1 MLFRLLHRGNLKS
14 VEACLNRYVQLTQQI
29 SPLQSAIK
37 RLSQGR
43 YYSSRTE
50 EVLGKAEAAL
60 DEFVGAAMN
69 ISNDNAERNVSKQGE
84 ELSLKVRKS
93 SRYIERGQVNQSAYN
108 SALSDSIPLL
118 EQAVAGSSRQTTR
131 AELSR
136 SLEELRALSANSELE
151 SRIDSVDHALGRD
164 ATARLEVVEND
175 GEGRDVSAHGRPL
188 WNIFENSMTSL
199 HGGRDLATREG
210 DTLDSLITRL
220 ESTRES

>member
-1 MLFRLLHRGNLKS
+1 M
-14 VEACLNRYVQLTQQI
+14 QLTQQI

-69 ISNDNAERNVSKQGE
+69 ISNDNAERNVSRQGE

-118 EQAVAGSSRQTTR
+118 EQAVAQSNQETAR
-131 AELSR
+131 AELDR
-136 SLEELRALSANSELE
+136 SLQDLRALSANSELE
-151 SRIDSVDHALGRD
+151 NRIGSVDQALGQD
-164 ATARLEVVEND
+164 ATSRLEIVKND
-175 GEGRDVSAHGRPL
+175 GEGQDVSAHGRPL

-199 HGGRDLATREG
+199 HGGRELAAQEG
-210 DTLDSLITRL
+210 NTLDSLIARL
-220 ESTRES
+220 QSTQES

>member
-1 MLFRLLHRGNLKS
+1 M
-14 VEACLNRYVQLTQQI
+14 QLTQQI

-69 ISNDNAERNVSKQGE
+69 ISNDNAKRNVSHQGE
-84 ELSLKVRKS
+84 ELSLKARKS
-93 SRYIERGQVNQSAYN
+93 SRYIERGQVNQTAYN

-118 EQAVAGSSRQTTR
+118 EQALAGSSQEPTR

-136 SLEELRALSANSELE
+136 SLEELRALSTNSELE
-151 SRIDSVDHALGRD
+151 DRIGSVDRALGQD
-164 ATARLEVVEND
+164 ASARLEIVKND
-175 GEGRDVSAHGRPL
+175 GEGQDVSAHGRPL

-199 HGGRDLATREG
+199 HESRELAGREG
-210 DTLDSLITRL
+210 DTLAFLITRL
-220 ESTRES
+220 ESTPES